1 MAPQHQYMDFMEI
14 NRPLAGRLAMARK
27 KDIPRLKFAED
38 RLFYKYFEVF
48 GDRKYEVT
56 DTRHVALD
64 RSAAARFVARQMELM
79 NEGQSEADAF
89 AKTAEEMETDRQVQH
104 AQYHFSADYVR
115 RGDPPAPPSSRRA
128 ALTRRRYP
136 LVAQFKELTGFE
148 SAADYFKS
156 SSFRKDVHPLVKH
169 PFADRIKEM
178 ESEGEGAQ

>member
-115 RGDPPAPPSSRRA
+115 RGDPPAPPRHAAPRSPAGDTPSSRSLRSSLGSRA
-128 ALTRRRYP
+128 PRTTSSP
-136 LVAQFKELTGFE
+136 PP
-148 SAADYFKS
+148 SA
-156 SSFRKDVHPLVKH
+156 RTCI
-169 PFADRIKEM
+169 RW
-178 ESEGEGAQ
+178 

>member
-1 MAPQHQYMDFMEI
+1 MDFMEI
-14 NRPLAGRLAMARK
+14 NRPLAGSLAMARK

-38 RLFYKYFEVF
+38 RLFHKYFEVF

-79 NEGQSEADAF
+79 NGGQSEADAF

-115 RGDPPAPPSSRRA
+115 SPPSSARA
-128 ALTRRRYP
+128 PAP
-136 LVAQFKELTGFE
+136 LTGPRR
-148 SAADYFKS
+148 S
-156 SSFRKDVHPLVKH
+156 P
-169 PFADRIKEM
+169 
-178 ESEGEGAQ
+178 GAVQGAHWV